1 MKSFIVLLLI
11 SYIFTAEPPT
21 GVTLDLKASQT
32 LATTDKDVILTVTAA
47 GNPMTLS
54 ALTNL
59 VLQSGTSTTI
69 ALTCTFATPVS
80 CTANTPTDVTCT
92 VASLTAG
99 TYQLA
104 VADSQ
109 TLSMTATYN
118 DGENDVA
125 VPNTVVPAVNKP
137 PTSITVSA
145 PIVNNDPPTGVT
157 LDLKASQTLATTDKD
172 VILTVTAAGNT
183 MTLSALTNLVLQSGT
198 STTIALTC
206 TFATPVSCT
215 ANTPTD
221 VTCTVASLTAGT
233 YQLAV
238 ADSQTLSMTAT
249 YNDGEN
255 DVAVPNTVVP
265 AVNNPPTSITV
276 SAPIVNNDPPTS
288 VTLDLK
294 ASQTLTVG
302 TEGSVIIKVTA
313 DKAMSLSAL
322 TNLVLQSTETASTT
336 IALTCSFTPAVS
348 CTANTAKEATCK
360 VVAPT
365 TAGTYNLAAASG
377 KSISMTANYG
387 NNAQVSG
394 VTPTVAAKPTSLT
407 VSTASNNDNTNPDN
421 SNDSENDDDNS
432 SFLKFSYI
440 MCFIVFLF

>member
-1 MKSFIVLLLI
+1 MKTFIFLLLI
-11 SYIFTAEPPT
+11 TYIFTAPT
-21 GVTLDLKASQT
+21 SVTLDLKTGQTFTAGAEAS
-32 LATTDKDVILTVTAA
+32 VIVEVTANDAMSLTV
-47 GNPMTLS
+47 
-54 ALTNL
+54 LTNL
-59 VLQSGTSTTI
+59 VLQSTVTESTKI
-69 ALTCTFATPVS
+69 PLTCSFNSAVL
-80 CTANTPTDVTCT
+80 CTANTPAEATCT
-92 VASLTAG
+92 ATFST
-99 TYQLA
+99 
-104 VADSQ
+104 ADSYK
-109 TLSMTATYN
+109 LAAGDANGISMTASD
-118 DGENDVA
+118 DGGSPVSGVA
-125 VPNTVVPAVNKP
+125 PTVA
-137 PTSITVSA
+137 
-145 PIVNNDPPTGVT
+145 
-157 LDLKASQTLATTDKD
+157 ASPKS
-172 VILTVTAAGNT
+172 LTVTAGN
-183 MTLSALTNLVLQSGT
+183 VG
-198 STTIALTC
+198 
-206 TFATPVSCT
+206 
-215 ANTPTD
+215 D
-221 VTCTVASLTAGT
+221 
-233 YQLAV
+233 
-238 ADSQTLSMTAT
+238 
-249 YNDGEN
+249 
-255 DVAVPNTVVP
+255 
-265 AVNNPPTSITV
+265 NN
-276 SAPIVNNDPPTS
+276 PPTS

-294 ASQTLTVG
+294 TGQTLTVG

-421 SNDSENDDDNS
+421 SNDSENDNDNS

>member
-11 SYIFTAEPPT
+11 SYIFTQDPT
-21 GVTLDLKASQT
+21 SVTLDLKGSQT
-32 LATTDKDVILTVTAA
+32 LTTRDRQVKLTVTADKA
-47 GNPMTLS
+47 ITLS
-54 ALTNL
+54 GLTNL
-59 VLQSGTSTTI
+59 VLQSTEDPSSTI
-69 ALTCTFATPVS
+69 SLTCENLAASCAADTATE
-80 CTANTPTDVTCT
+80 VTCT

-99 TYQLA
+99 SYKLA
-104 VADSQ
+104 SSGAI
-109 TLSMTATYN
+109 SMTATGAN
-118 DGENDVA
+118 EQATTG
-125 VPNTVVPAVNKP
+125 PTPLVVET
-137 PTSITVSA
+137 PTTITVSA
-145 PIVNNDPPTGVT
+145 PASNNPPTGVT
-157 LDLKASQTLATTDKD
+157 LDLKGSQSLTTTNTQVK
-172 VILTVTAAGNT
+172 LTVTAVGNP
-183 MTLSALTNLVLQSGT
+183 MTLSGLTNLVLQST
-198 STTIALTC
+198 ETAATTIPLTC
-206 TFATPVSCT
+206 ENLAASCAADTATE
-215 ANTPTD
+215 
-221 VTCTVASLTAGT
+221 VTCTVASLPADTYKLASSGT
-233 YQLAV
+233 I
-238 ADSQTLSMTAT
+238 SMTAT
-249 YNDGEN
+249 YNDGAE
-255 DVAVPNTVVP
+255 DKAVPNTVIP
-265 AVNNPPTSITV
+265 AVAGSPTTITV
-276 SAPIVNNDPPTS
+276 SQTVVSNDPPTR

-313 DKAMSLSAL
+313 DKAMSLTAL
-322 TNLVLQSTETASTT
+322 SNLVLQSTETASTT